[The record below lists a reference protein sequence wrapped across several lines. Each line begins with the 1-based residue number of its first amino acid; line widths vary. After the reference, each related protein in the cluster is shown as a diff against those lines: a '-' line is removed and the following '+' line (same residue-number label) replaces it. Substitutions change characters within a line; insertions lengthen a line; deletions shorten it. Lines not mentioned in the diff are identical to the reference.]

1 MTWLEFFALVF
12 TVSCF
17 TLCVCAWAMAFTAV
31 RARNIE
37 GSQRIIELQLEG
49 SKAQIQGQLEL
60 IREEAIREA
69 ARRDGQ

>member
-1 MTWLEFFALVF
+1 MTWLEFIAITF
-12 TVSCF
+12 TAGCA
-17 TLCVCAWAMAFTAV
+17 TLCVCVWAAAFTAS

-37 GSQRIIELQLEG
+37 GSQHIVELQLEA

-69 ARRDGQ
+69 ARRDNQ